1 MTIFRVDTDRDLAK
15 LVEKGPKRI
24 KDKELEKA
32 LKEFRSIKDLISKL
46 RDMEYDVSINVKNA
60 RNIYSICD
68 KRLKQKELSKDD
80 KEELLYIRKKAYDF
94 TMQMKKL
101 NFI

>member
-1 MTIFRVDTDRDLAK
+1 MTIFRVDIDRDLATIVK
-15 LVEKGPKRI
+15 KGPKRI

-32 LKEFRSIKDLISKL
+32 LKEFRSIDDLIAKL
-46 RDMEYDVSINVKNA
+46 RDMESYVKSNVGYS

-68 KRLKQKELSKDD
+68 KRLKQKGLSKDD
-80 KEELLYIRKKAYDF
+80 KEELLFIRKKAYDF

-101 NFI
+101 GFI